1 MFLKVEN
8 IDTYYD
14 ATHILFG
21 VSLEVAEGE
30 TVSVLG
36 RNGVG
41 KTTLLR
47 SIIGLTPPRKGNI
60 YFQDRK
66 ISGRQPFQ
74 IARRGVGFVPEDRDI
89 FPNLSVRENLEMGM
103 QKNSG
108 RTGWN
113 LDKIYTLFPILKQR
127 RNQWGG
133 TLSGGEQQMLTIA
146 RTLMGNPCLLLL
158 DELSEGLAP
167 LVVRAIKEQ
176 IVLIQKEGVTILI
189 SEQDSSFVLDVS
201 SRSYILEKGQV
212 CWQGPSQEL
221 RDDPTILDR
230 YLGV

>member
-1 MFLKVEN
+1 MLLTVDN

-14 ATHILFG
+14 STHILFG
-21 VSLEVAEGE
+21 VSLEVEQGE

-41 KTTLLR
+41 KSTLLK
-47 SIIGLTPPRKGNI
+47 SIIGLAPPRRGRI
-60 YFQDRK
+60 SFQGRR
-66 ISGRQPFQ
+66 ISGRPPYH
-74 IARRGVGFVPEDRDI
+74 IARQGVGFVPEDRDI
-89 FPNLSVRENLEMGM
+89 FSNLTVKENLEMGV

-108 RTGWN
+108 RSGWD
-113 LDKIYTLFPILKQR
+113 LEKIYRLFPILKDR
-127 RNQWGG
+127 RHQWGG

-146 RTLMGNPCLLLL
+146 RTLMGNPSLLLL

-176 IVLIQKEGVTILI
+176 ILLIQREGVTILI

-201 SRSYILEKGQV
+201 NRSYILEKGQV
-212 CWQGPSQEL
+212 CWQGPTQRL
-221 RDDPTILDR
+221 RDDSSILDR

>member
-1 MFLKVEN
+1 MFLKVES

-60 YFQDRK
+60 YFKDRK

-108 RTGWN
+108 RAGWD
-113 LDKIYTLFPILKQR
+113 LDKIYTLFPILRER

-146 RTLMGNPCLLLL
+146 RTLMGNPNLLLL

-212 CWQGPSQEL
+212 CWHGPSQEL

>member
-1 MFLKVEN
+1 MFLKVED

-47 SIIGLTPPRKGNI
+47 SIIGLTPPRKGKI
-60 YFQDRK
+60 YFQDRR

-74 IARRGVGFVPEDRDI
+74 IARQGVGFVPEDRDI
-89 FPNLSVRENLEMGM
+89 FSNLSVRENLEMGM
-103 QKNSG
+103 QKNSD
-108 RTGWN
+108 RNGWN
-113 LDKIYTLFPILKQR
+113 LDKIYTLFPILKER

-146 RTLMGNPCLLLL
+146 RTLMGNPSLLLL

-176 IVLIQKEGVTILI
+176 ILLIQKEGVTILI

-201 SRSYILEKGQV
+201 SRSYILEKGHV
-212 CWQGPSQEL
+212 CWHGPSQEL

>member
-1 MFLKVEN
+1 M
-8 IDTYYD
+8 
-14 ATHILFG
+14 
-21 VSLEVAEGE
+21 
-30 TVSVLG
+30 
-36 RNGVG
+36 
-41 KTTLLR
+41 
-47 SIIGLTPPRKGNI
+47 
-60 YFQDRK
+60 
-66 ISGRQPFQ
+66 
-74 IARRGVGFVPEDRDI
+74 GFVPEDRDI
-89 FPNLSVRENLEMGM
+89 FPNLSVMENLEMGM

-108 RTGWN
+108 RTGWD

-146 RTLMGNPCLLLL
+146 RTLMGNPNLLLL

-212 CWQGPSQEL
+212 CWHGPAQEL
-221 RDDPTILDR
+221 RDDPAILDR

>member
-1 MFLKVEN
+1 MFLKVDN

-47 SIIGLTPPRKGNI
+47 SIIGLTPPRKGRI

-66 ISGRQPFQ
+66 ITGRQPFQ
-74 IARRGVGFVPEDRDI
+74 IARQGVGFVPEDRDI
-89 FPNLSVRENLEMGM
+89 FPNLSVKENLEMGM

-108 RTGWN
+108 RSGWD
-113 LDKIYTLFPILKQR
+113 LEKIYVLFPILKER
-127 RNQWGG
+127 RNQQGG

-146 RTLMGNPCLLLL
+146 RTLMGNPSLLLL

-176 IVLIQKEGVTILI
+176 ILLIQNEGVTILI

-212 CWQGPSQEL
+212 CWHGNSQQL
-221 RDDPTILDR
+221 RDDPMILDR

>member
-21 VSLEVAEGE
+21 VSLEVEEGE

-47 SIIGLTPPRKGNI
+47 SIIGLTPPRKGAI
-60 YFQDRK
+60 LFQGRK
-66 ISGRQPFQ
+66 ISGRQPYQ
-74 IARRGVGFVPEDRDI
+74 IARQGIGFVPEDRDI
-89 FPNLSVRENLEMGM
+89 FSNLTVKENLEMGL

-108 RTGWN
+108 RSGWD
-113 LDKIYTLFPILKQR
+113 LEKIYTLFPILKER
-127 RNQWGG
+127 RNQLGG

-146 RTLMGNPCLLLL
+146 RTLMGNPSLLLL

-176 IVLIQKEGVTILI
+176 IMLIQKEGVTILI

-201 SRSYILEKGQV
+201 RRSYILEKGQI
-212 CWQGPSQEL
+212 CWHGPSHQL
-221 RDDPTILDR
+221 RDDPSILNR

>member
-47 SIIGLTPPRKGNI
+47 SIIGLTPPRKGGI
-60 YFQDRK
+60 YFQDRR

-108 RTGWN
+108 RTGWD
-113 LDKIYTLFPILKQR
+113 LDKIYTLFPILKER

-146 RTLMGNPCLLLL
+146 RTLMGNPNLLLL

-212 CWQGPSQEL
+212 CWHGPSQEL

>member
-1 MFLKVEN
+1 MFLKIEN

-60 YFQDRK
+60 YFQERK
-66 ISGRQPFQ
+66 ISGRQPFR

-103 QKNSG
+103 QK
-108 RTGWN
+108 
-113 LDKIYTLFPILKQR
+113 KQR
-127 RNQWGG
+127 PHRMGSGQDIHLVSYTQTAAQPVGG
-133 TLSGGEQQMLTIA
+133 DPFRRGAADAHHCQ
-146 RTLMGNPCLLLL
+146 NPN
-158 DELSEGLAP
+158 
-167 LVVRAIKEQ
+167 
-176 IVLIQKEGVTILI
+176 
-189 SEQDSSFVLDVS
+189 
-201 SRSYILEKGQV
+201 GQP
-212 CWQGPSQEL
+212 QPAAAG
-221 RDDPTILDR
+221 
-230 YLGV
+230 

>member
-21 VSLEVAEGE
+21 VNLEVAEGE

-47 SIIGLTPPRKGNI
+47 SIIGLTPPRKGSI
-60 YFQDRK
+60 YFQERK
-66 ISGRQPFQ
+66 ISGRQPFR

-108 RTGWN
+108 RTGWD

-146 RTLMGNPCLLLL
+146 RTLMGNPNLLLL

-212 CWQGPSQEL
+212 CWHGPSQEL

>member
-21 VSLEVAEGE
+21 VSLEVAQGE

-47 SIIGLTPPRKGNI
+47 SIIGLTPPRKGKI
-60 YFQDRK
+60 YFQQRK
-66 ISGRQPFQ
+66 INGRQPFQ
-74 IARRGVGFVPEDRDI
+74 IARQGVGFVPEDRDI
-89 FPNLSVRENLEMGM
+89 FPNLTVKENLEMGV

-108 RTGWN
+108 RSGWD
-113 LDKIYTLFPILKQR
+113 LDKIYTLFPILKER

-146 RTLMGNPCLLLL
+146 RTLMGNPSLLLL

-167 LVVRAIKEQ
+167 LVVKAIKEQ
-176 IVLIQKEGVTILI
+176 ILLIQNEGVTILI

-201 SRSYILEKGQV
+201 SRSYILEKGQI
-212 CWQGPSQEL
+212 CWHGQSQEL
-221 RDDPTILDR
+221 RDDSTILDR